1 MSDQPVRPSISTN
14 PDEAPGGVRRA
25 AAAAAARKGRSAER
39 GEPEVAAGG
48 GGSGGSIGYVL
59 SGVAL
64 VGLLI
69 AGWFIFEQQRA
80 LAASSAE
87 LAAARDRILAL
98 EERLNMT
105 DETLNQTGETTSEKI
120 DFWESEIRKLWDV
133 VNKRNMDLIK
143 ANTAAIARVDKVV
156 GELNG
161 TVSDINAAVGRHESA
176 FGRQEQMVDQITS
189 LGSQL
194 QQTQRA
200 LRDAVDRANAAQQ
213 SVAGLNSGLA
223 KRVTETE
230 QAVQAFD
237 AYRLQTNGRLA
248 DIERRIGAPPL

>member
-14 PDEAPGGVRRA
+14 PDEGPGGSRRA
-25 AAAAAARKGRSAER
+25 GAGGRKARGVDRSV
-39 GEPEVAAGG
+39 EPDTGGGAGG
-48 GGSGGSIGYVL
+48 GPTYL
-59 SGVAL
+59 LFGVAL
-64 VGLLI
+64 IGLLV
-69 AGWFIFEQQRA
+69 AGWFIFSQHRA
-80 LAASSAE
+80 LAASAAE

-105 DETLNQTGETTSEKI
+105 DENLNQTGETTSEKI
-120 DFWESEIRKLWDV
+120 DFWEAEIRKLWDV

-143 ANTAAIARVDKVV
+143 ANTAAVAKIDKAV

-161 TVSDINAAVGRHESA
+161 TVSSLSATIGRHESA
-176 FGRQEQMVDQITS
+176 FARQDQMVDQITS
-189 LGSQL
+189 QGAQL

-213 SVAGLNSGLA
+213 SVAGLNSGLV